1 LHTEPPLE
9 TLNLLPSAPAEPGG
23 PVLSTDLSTTGL
35 PAGSPDAPAIVRV
48 ALERG
53 LREPLDYLPISGRE
67 ALSLPAGAR
76 VRVPIGRRHAVGLI
90 IGHAAHSAL
99 AENRLRRISELLD
112 PEPLLDAPL
121 LELLRRT
128 AEYYHHPL
136 GAVLAAALPRLLR
149 GGVHAAATERYLALT
164 PAGLAAVAAGEPRRG
179 PRQRALL
186 DHLAHSMGE
195 ASVSG
200 LDEAQPGW
208 RTAARALQKRGW
220 LNLTERAVRG
230 ITAPAQS
237 PVAASG
243 PPLTEAQA
251 AAVGAIGAA
260 AHGFSCLVLEGATGS
275 GKTEVYLCATAEA
288 LARGECVLV
297 LVPEI
302 GLTPQLIGRF
312 RERFGIPMA
321 LLHSGLSDAERLS
334 AWRMARSGAARIVMG
349 TRSAVFA
356 PVQALGLI
364 IIDEEHDAS
373 YKQHEGGCRYSARDL
388 AVWRAQQLKVPVVLG
403 SATPALETM
412 HNLASGRYTRL
423 LLPRRAD
430 QAAAPRIGL
439 IDLRAHAVHAGIGG
453 PVLQAMGRHLE
464 EGGQVIVYLNRRG
477 YAPTLLCTSCGWIA
491 PCRACDARLTVHRGA
506 GQLRCHYCG
515 AEEALPER
523 CARCGY
529 AVKPVGQGTERV
541 AETLQEMF
549 PAHALV
555 RLDRDVARAHAR
567 IEAVMDSVLSG
578 AARILVGTQM
588 VTKGHHFPGV
598 TLVVVLNADHGL
610 FSTDFRAA
618 ERLAQTI
625 VQVAGRAGRA
635 ERAGEVLIQ
644 TEYPEHPL
652 LQQLLA
658 AGYEGF
664 AAGALKERAAAG
676 WPPFARLALLRASGR
691 APGAALHFLAA
702 ARTQAGKP
710 AQVRLLGPVEAT
722 MVRRAD
728 RYHAQLLIESPERAP
743 LHRFLHG
750 FVAGLDALPEAR
762 AVRWALDVDPLD
774 TQ

>member
-1 LHTEPPLE
+1 M
-9 TLNLLPSAPAEPGG
+9 
-23 PVLSTDLSTTGL
+23 
-35 PAGSPDAPAIVRV
+35 
-48 ALERG
+48 
-53 LREPLDYLPISGRE
+53 REPLDYLPIAGRE
-67 ALSLPAGAR
+67 AASLPAGSR
-76 VRVPIGRRHAVGLI
+76 VRVPFGRRHAVGI
-90 IGHAAHSAL
+90 VTGHAAHSSL
-99 AENRLRRISELLD
+99 ATDRLRRVSELLD
-112 PEPLLDAPL
+112 AEPLLDAAL

-136 GAVLAAALPRLLR
+136 GEVIAAALPRLLR
-149 GGVHAAATERYLALT
+149 GGVSAAAVEQYAALT
-164 PAGLAAVAAGEPRRG
+164 PAGAAVAGTGEPRRA

-186 DHLAHSMGE
+186 ELLAADSGE
-195 ASVSG
+195 ASASR
-200 LDEAQPGW
+200 LDALEPGW
-208 RTAARALQKRGW
+208 RPAARGLQQRGW
-220 LNLTERAVRG
+220 LKLAERLETG
-230 ITAPAQS
+230 PAGPPES
-237 PVAASG
+237 RAEASG
-243 PPLTEAQA
+243 PALTDAQA
-251 AAVGAIGAA
+251 AAVAAIGAA
-260 AHGFSCLVLEGATGS
+260 AHQFSCLVLEGATGS

-288 LARGECVLV
+288 LARGERVLV

-312 RERFGIPMA
+312 RERFFIPMA
-321 LLHSGLSDAERLS
+321 LLHSGLSDGERLR
-334 AWRMARSGAARIVMG
+334 AWRMARSGEARIVMG

-356 PVQALGLI
+356 PVQGLGLI

-388 AVWRAQQLKVPVVLG
+388 AVWRAQQLKVPVLLG

-430 QAAAPRIGL
+430 QAAAPRIAL

-453 PVLQAMGRHLE
+453 PVLQAIGRHLE

-491 PCRACDARLTVHRGA
+491 PCHSCDARLTVHQGA
-506 GQLRCHYCG
+506 NQLRCHYCG
-515 AEEALPER
+515 AQEALPER

-541 AETLQEMF
+541 AETLQAMF
-549 PAHALV
+549 PTHALA
-555 RLDRDVARAHAR
+555 RLDRDVARAHTR
-567 IEAVMDSVLSG
+567 VEAVMESVLSG

-644 TEYPEHPL
+644 TEYPDHPL

-658 AGYEGF
+658 GGYEGF
-664 AAGALKERAAAG
+664 ASGALAERAAAG
-676 WPPFARLALLRASGR
+676 WPPFSCLALLRASSR
-691 APGAALHFLAA
+691 APAAALRFLAA
-702 ARTQAGKP
+702 ARAQAGKP

-722 MVRRAD
+722 MVRRAG

-750 FVAGLDALPEAR
+750 FVAALETLPEAR
-762 AVRWALDVDPLD
+762 PVRWALDVDPLD